1 MGAFVGLILFVALS
15 SAPPLLK
22 LRNERS
28 SELRIKSVLRR
39 GGSEHHEHCNIEE
52 DGWRDASDWADHCEH
67 WLQKDPQVQD

>member
-28 SELRIKSVLRR
+28 SELRIKSVLR
-39 GGSEHHEHCNIEE
+39 GG
-52 DGWRDASDWADHCEH
+52 GWRRRRLVRVDQNS
-67 WLQKDPQVQD
+67 VT

>member
-1 MGAFVGLILFVALS
+1 MSKEVAFLIPPKSGTVVGAFAGLILFVALS

-39 GGSEHHEHCNIEE
+39 GG
-52 DGWRDASDWADHCEH
+52 WRRRRLVRVNHNS
-67 WLQKDPQVQD
+67 VT